1 MAGSKSTTKP
11 ELVAGM
17 GHLSREET
25 ARLVRGDIVS
35 VDIGDGRGFLRLV
48 VAAPGETLWEG
59 GQPVFTGYHL
69 LSAEFV
75 AGEESV
81 RPRGIFFTAAEK
93 IDDVEFDVIVS
104 GIPAYV
110 PLAHTRIEKL
120 SGRITESA
128 LRRFER
134 MECETALHGV
144 SKNPPDWWEVVHL
157 DVSEKYAHL
166 QDGVEHPEYEDL
178 TPEEREWDKLVAELA
193 RSSGG

>member
-1 MAGSKSTTKP
+1 MAGSKSTKKP

-59 GQPVFTGYHL
+59 GQPVLTGHIL
-69 LSAEFV
+69 LPAEFV
-75 AGEESV
+75 AGETSV
-81 RPRGIFFTAAEK
+81 RPWGIFLTAAEK
-93 IDDVEFDVIVS
+93 CCDVEFDVIVS
-104 GIPAYV
+104 GIPVYV

-134 MECETALHGV
+134 MECGNVLHGI
-144 SKNPPDWWEVVHL
+144 SGNPPDWWEAVRLDAGEKHDHL
-157 DVSEKYAHL
+157 S
-166 QDGVEHPEYEDL
+166 DGVEHPEYEEL
-178 TPEEREWDKLVAELA
+178 TLEEREWDKLVAELA
-193 RSSGG
+193 RNSGG

>member
-1 MAGSKSTTKP
+1 MACSKSITKP

-48 VAAPGETLWEG
+48 VAASGETLWEG
-59 GQPVFTGYHL
+59 GQPVLTGYHL
-69 LSAEFV
+69 LPAEFV
-75 AGEESV
+75 AGETSV
-81 RPRGIFFTAAEK
+81 RPWGIFLAAAEK
-93 IDDVEFDVIVS
+93 IGDVEFDVMVS
-104 GIPAYV
+104 SMPAYV

-134 MECETALHGV
+134 MECGNVLHGI
-144 SKNPPDWWEVVHL
+144 SGNPPDWWEAVRLDAGEKQSHL
-157 DVSEKYAHL
+157 S
-166 QDGVEHPEYEDL
+166 DGVECPEYEDL